1 MSAPRRSYLRMKDT
15 KPDIVTTGIIGA
27 FMIGGAIC
35 FPFFIAARL
44 AHEAIVVVGVTASRG
59 NFIHEIFFAAYA
71 PFTQADIT
79 GLTIL
84 GFLYALGPI
93 PLRLLP
99 DPLGKWAFRIAIAYA
114 WIGVGVL
121 LLLGAVTAWLS

>member
-1 MSAPRRSYLRMKDT
+1 MSAPRRSYPEMKDT
-15 KPDIVTTGIIGA
+15 KPDIVSTGIMGVAIIGL
-27 FMIGGAIC
+27 FIC

-44 AHEAIVVVGVTASRG
+44 AHEATVVVGEAASRG

-71 PFTQADIT
+71 PFTQTDMR

-114 WIGVGVL
+114 WIGVGL
-121 LLLGAVTAWLS
+121 LLVLGAVTAWLS